1 LDEDAHLVTKAC
13 MLFLVMALNV
23 LTKQVNL
30 MWATTYI
37 RGDVIQNGQAL

>member
-1 LDEDAHLVTKAC
+1 MHVISCHGTKRPDETG
-13 MLFLVMALNV
+13 
-23 LTKQVNL
+23 NL